1 MHCSSDDFSNDS
13 LCLQQLKCSFG
24 WASVQ
29 YLQHALQRVP
39 AAAEVWMGNMDGPVI
54 IKHE

>member
-1 MHCSSDDFSNDS
+1 MHCSSDDFSNNS

-39 AAAEVWMGNMDGPVI
+39 AEVWMGNMDGPVI